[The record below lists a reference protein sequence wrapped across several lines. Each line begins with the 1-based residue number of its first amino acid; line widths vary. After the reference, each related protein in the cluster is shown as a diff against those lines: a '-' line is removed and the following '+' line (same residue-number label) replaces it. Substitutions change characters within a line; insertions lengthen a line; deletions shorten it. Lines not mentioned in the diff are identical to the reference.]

1 MKKTYQIPATEIL
14 NMSSG
19 QLLTDSL
26 NVYKDEEIENSGSI
40 LSREFSWGSADD
52 EMDDDF

>member
-26 NVYKDEEIENSGSI
+26 NVYKDEEIENIGSI

-52 EMDDDF
+52 EMDEDF

>member
-52 EMDDDF
+52 EMDEDF